1 MYRFPP
7 TDLAPYLLREWL
19 VYRPVQ
25 VHIARM
31 LGLEEAAQRLRYL
44 LFPGLYNALGSA
56 DLTDMLRAA
65 TRAHLGYEV
74 GLHDWRDFQTAFV
87 QNFYDRVHSVFV
99 APSHYAQRGHTSRIG
114 NEYYGAVQDSPTGV
128 PHQVIKSHLESSEF
142 WQDLTS
148 EFPVRLL
155 SPEPSPHAPQT
166 SKNSR

>member
-7 TDLAPYLLREWL
+7 MDLTPYLLREWL

-25 VHIARM
+25 IHVARM
-31 LGLEEAAQRLRYL
+31 LGLRDAAHRLRYL
-44 LFPGLYNALGSA
+44 LFPGLYSGLSSA

-74 GLHDWRDFQTAFV
+74 GLHDWRDFETAFV
-87 QNFYDRVHSVFV
+87 QNFYDRVRDVFV
-99 APSHYAQRGHTSRIG
+99 APSHYAQRGHTVRVG

-148 EFPVRLL
+148 EFHAHLL
-155 SPEPSPHAPQT
+155 SPELTPRIAQT
-166 SKNSR
+166 SRSSR